1 MSPAA
6 HAPTAPTAGCDTA
19 IPFISHE
26 QKKKKKNPSFFKWS
40 LLALLIHHFE
50 NHNISFSNPQ
60 FPPVWN
66 TMDEFLWRPLRVMM
80 QKWMRYRIGFSML
93 WFLSLASIPKPEML
107 RFSEAP
113 WVCALDVSRA
123 PPFNWPCVGGGGGVL
138 FMENTS
144 QMFSLCFA
152 EPAVLSLPCT
162 HPTHLA
168 RIPCQHNW
176 PLCWSFPLRVSGEIP
191 LVFLFSKH
199 SFRKHETQEGIKK
212 IFLMQGN
219 ITKDTCCRQS
229 QCCSN

>member
-123 PPFNWPCVGGGGGVL
+123 PPFNWPCVGGGGVFYSWKTL
-138 FMENTS
+138 PKCS
-144 QMFSLCFA
+144 HCAL
-152 EPAVLSLPCT
+152 LSLQSCLCPA
-162 HPTHLA
+162 PTPPIWLE
-168 RIPCQHNW
+168 
-176 PLCWSFPLRVSGEIP
+176 FPVSTTGHCVEASHSG
-191 LVFLFSKH
+191 FLEK
-199 SFRKHETQEGIKK
+199 
-212 IFLMQGN
+212 FL
-219 ITKDTCCRQS
+219 
-229 QCCSN
+229 